1 MKVTLFF
8 TYGVSLKRWAELGI
22 LTREISFYHKL
33 MHDHGLEV
41 LFVTYGDETDR
52 IWENELKGIEVLPI
66 YERLRQP
73 KYKSLALLQSLL
85 VPSSFRKELANSDLF
100 KTNQIWGGW
109 VPVIAKWLIRKPL
122 LTRCGYDFHR
132 FSRMRGSRNIF
143 LLFTWVISYLTY
155 NQADHVHVP
164 TTTDRKSVHE
174 TFSVPTK
181 KIEIRPNW
189 INTDQFRPTEGPKS
203 FQLLTVGRLHPQKN
217 LELLFDALEGTEIAV
232 DVIGVG
238 PQATTLHLLAEQK
251 NIDVTFLGQ
260 FSTSEM
266 PSIYNRHEI
275 YIQCSRYEGNPKTLL
290 EAMSCGCAVI
300 GTDVSGI
307 REIINNEE
315 NGILVPEDP
324 VALRNAI
331 CELMQNKRLRNHL
344 GRTAR
349 ANILEYNS
357 MDSALDKEYKIYRKL
372 TTSTD

>member
-22 LTREISFYHKL
+22 LTRETSFYHKL
-33 MHDHGLEV
+33 MHDHGVEV

-52 IWENELKGIEVLPI
+52 NWENELKGIELLPI
-66 YERLRQP
+66 YERLRRP
-73 KYKSLALLQSLL
+73 KYKILALLQSLF

-109 VPVIAKWLIRKPL
+109 VPVIAKWMIQKPL
-122 LTRCGYDFHR
+122 LTRCGYDFHK
-132 FSRMRGSRNIF
+132 FSRMRGRRKIF
-143 LLFTWVISYLTY
+143 LLFTWAISYLTY

-164 TTTDRKSVHE
+164 TTTDRESVRE

-189 INTDQFRPTEGPKS
+189 INTDQFRPTEGVKT

-232 DVIGVG
+232 DIIGVG
-238 PQATTLHLLAEQK
+238 PQATSLHLLAEQR

-266 PSIYNRHEI
+266 PSIYNQHEI

-344 GRTAR
+344 GSAAR
-349 ANILEYNS
+349 AHVLEYNS

-372 TTSTD
+372 TTSSA

>member
-22 LTREISFYHKL
+22 LARETSFYHKL
-33 MHDHGLEV
+33 MHDHGVEV

-52 IWENELKGIEVLPI
+52 NWENELKGIELLPI
-66 YERLRQP
+66 YERLRRP
-73 KYKSLALLQSLL
+73 KYKILALLQSLF

-109 VPVIAKWLIRKPL
+109 VPVIAKWMIQKPL
-122 LTRCGYDFHR
+122 LTRCGYDFHK
-132 FSRMRGSRNIF
+132 FSRMRGRRKIF
-143 LLFTWVISYLTY
+143 LLFTWAISYLTY

-164 TTTDRKSVHE
+164 TTTDRESVRE

-189 INTDQFRPTEGPKS
+189 INTDQFRPTEGVKT

-232 DVIGVG
+232 DIIGVG
-238 PQATTLHLLAEQK
+238 PQATSLHLLAEQR

-266 PSIYNRHEI
+266 PSIYNQHEI

-344 GRTAR
+344 GSAAR
-349 ANILEYNS
+349 AHVLEYNS

-372 TTSTD
+372 TTSSA